1 MVVTGKMKD
10 GTTTFLLARA
20 AKNLKTEQKYNQK
33 VSYSNYMSKRLFYC

>member
-20 AKNLKTEQKYNQK
+20 AKNLKTEQKQK
-33 VSYSNYMSKRLFYC
+33 